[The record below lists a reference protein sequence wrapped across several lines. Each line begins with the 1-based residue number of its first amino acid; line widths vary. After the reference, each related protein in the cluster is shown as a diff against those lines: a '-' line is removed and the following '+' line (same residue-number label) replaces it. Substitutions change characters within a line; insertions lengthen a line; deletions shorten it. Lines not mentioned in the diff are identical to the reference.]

1 MLNFDQEMRDVPAEQ
16 VNKLRTTSAE
26 STGELATVD
35 GQNGTVENKQVK
47 GWILAIPVVALMF
60 IFAVHFLSTPTTATA
75 EEDEKSPLDDPILLA
90 ASTSSMRSPDKS
102 ANKGFVSGIAYSE
115 SHALAFIN
123 DKMISEGGVIDGI
136 TVLKIHEDAV
146 EFEKNG
152 KRWTQKVG
160 EQPVSRWRWRRGNG
174 SR

>member
-1 MLNFDQEMRDVPAEQ
+1 MLSFDQEMRDVPAEQ
-16 VNKLRTTSAE
+16 INKAGPTPAE
-26 STGELATVD
+26 STGMAGTVA
-35 GQNGTVENKQVK
+35 GQNSPVENKQVK
-47 GWILAIPVVALMF
+47 GWVLALPVVALMF
-60 IFAVHFLSTPTTATA
+60 IFAVHFLNAPVVPTSEG
-75 EEDEKSPLDDPILLA
+75 EESSLDDPILLA
-90 ASTSSMRSPDKS
+90 ASTSSKQSPDKS
-102 ANKGFVSGIAYSE
+102 VNKGFVSGIAYSQG
-115 SHALAFIN
+115 HALAFIN
-123 DKMISEGGVIDGI
+123 DKMISEGDVIDGI